1 MDRKSEQMIFEL
13 KEIKEAQSKVK
24 SGGDFPNYIQELI
37 QLGVKKYDTYVSDGH
52 TLYFGDD
59 NFQIKSKPGYSR
71 LTIANISDKERF
83 KHYLKNH
90 QRGQTDYSTFC
101 SHSAQTGVEK
111 WTVDMS
117 NMTCIYYDKS
127 NNLMVEEQIPIP

>member
-1 MDRKSEQMIFEL
+1 MFTL
-13 KEIKEAQSKVK
+13 KQIKEAHAKVK
-24 SGGDFPNYIQELI
+24 SGADFPAYVQELI
-37 QLGVKKYDTYVSDGH
+37 VLGITKYDIYVKDGH
-52 TLYFGDD
+52 AVYFGKED
-59 NFQIKSKPGYSR
+59 FQLQSVGKYKPLR
-71 LTIANISDKERF
+71 VANISDKERF

-90 QRGQTDYSTFC
+90 QRGQTDYATFC
-101 SHSAQTGVEK
+101 NDAAATGVEK